1 MKWRIDRVLD
11 NLERMIGALL
21 ISFFGMISYL
31 FVNIE
36 KLPFGKMWIFIV
48 GMVVAV
54 ILVGVLGIMYKK
66 YFNKI
71 KEWK

>member
-1 MKWRIDRVLD
+1 MKRRIDRVLD
-11 NLERMIGALL
+11 NLERMISALL

-36 KLPFGKMWIFIV
+36 KLPFGKMWILIV
-48 GMVVAV
+48 GMVAVV
-54 ILVGVLGIMYKK
+54 ILVAVLGIMYKK

-71 KEWK
+71 KE

>member
-11 NLERMIGALL
+11 NLEKMIGALL

-31 FVNIE
+31 FVNME
-36 KLPFGKMWIFIV
+36 KLSFGKIC
-48 GMVVAV
+48 
-54 ILVGVLGIMYKK
+54 ILVGGMVLVIVALSALGVMYKK

-71 KEWK
+71 KE

>member
-1 MKWRIDRVLD
+1 MKRRIDRVLD

-36 KLPFGKMWIFIV
+36 KLSSSKIW
-48 GMVVAV
+48 
-54 ILVGVLGIMYKK
+54 ILVGGMALVIVAIAVLGIMYKK
-66 YFNKI
+66 YLNKI
-71 KEWK
+71 QE